1 MLIWGGVS
9 SGNYLNDGARFNPQ
23 TNGWNGTIASF
34 GAPSGRAHHTTV
46 WTGREMIVWGG
57 NATTNAVLNDGGR
70 YDPATGAWTP
80 TAIGGLPHER
90 SGHTAVWT
98 GNEMIVWGGNG
109 TYGNQVGPFKD
120 GVRYNPATG
129 TWTATTTF
137 GAPSPRLG
145 HTAVWTGTEMIIWG
159 GSGVIYPVHLADGG
173 RYDPT
178 TDSWLPLNNIDAPS
192 PRDTHTAIWT
202 GSEMIIWGG
211 SGGSPYFYFNDGARY
226 DPLTDTWTA
235 TSLKGAPPERALHSV
250 AWTGSEMIVWGGQGT
265 NGASLRSGG
274 RYDPVSDSWRDTTLA
289 NAPANRYQHAA
300 VWTGTE
306 MIVWGGYGLSG
317 ASDTGARYNPASDNW
332 TMVSL
337 AGAPPPRYRPTA
349 VWTGMEMIIW
359 GDREGGG
366 RYDPAADAWSPV
378 TSIGEPLA
386 TRSGHSA
393 VWTGREMLICGG
405 ADTSGSAITSTY
417 GYVAP
422 RKLYVYLLP

>member
-1 MLIWGGVS
+1 
-9 SGNYLNDGARFNPQ
+9 
-23 TNGWNGTIASF
+23 
-34 GAPSGRAHHTTV
+34 
-46 WTGREMIVWGG
+46 
-57 NATTNAVLNDGGR
+57 
-70 YDPATGAWTP
+70 
-80 TAIGGLPHER
+80 
-90 SGHTAVWT
+90 
-98 GNEMIVWGGNG
+98 MIVWGGNG

-120 GVRYNPATG
+120 GVRYNPATAA
-129 TWTATTTF
+129 WTATTTF

-159 GSGVIYPVHLADGG
+159 GSGVIYLAHLADGG

-178 TDSWLPLNNIDAPS
+178 TDSWRPLNNIDAPS

-211 SGGSPYFYFNDGARY
+211 SGGSPYYYFNDGARY

-235 TSLKGAPPERALHSV
+235 TSPTGAPPERALHSV

-274 RYDPVSDSWRDTTLA
+274 RYDPLSDSWRDTTLA

-306 MIVWGGYGLSG
+306 MIIWGGYGLSG

-349 VWTGMEMIIW
+349 VWTGMEMIVW

-405 ADTSGSAITSTY
+405 ADTSGAAITSTY